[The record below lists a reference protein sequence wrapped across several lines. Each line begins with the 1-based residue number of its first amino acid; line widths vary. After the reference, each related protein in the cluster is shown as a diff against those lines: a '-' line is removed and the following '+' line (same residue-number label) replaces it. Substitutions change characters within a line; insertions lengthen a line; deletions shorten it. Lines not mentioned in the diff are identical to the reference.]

1 MTLKYNEQGQPYE
14 DSLEENKKLKERIK
28 ELDNSLSMAL
38 NINDKWQRENKDLG
52 EKCVKGGLALVEL
65 NAKYEASIR
74 EIDRLSEENTNLK
87 TMYEPTSNSC

>member
-28 ELDNSLSMAL
+28 ELDNSLSIAL
-38 NINDKWQRENKDLG
+38 NINDKYQRENKDLG

>member
-14 DSLEENKKLKERIK
+14 DPLEENKKLKERIK
-28 ELDNSLSMAL
+28 ELDNSLSIAL
-38 NINDKWQRENKDLG
+38 NINDKYQRENKDLG